1 MKPRSHR
8 PIEKLLAFAAAFLS
22 LAFACLATQTRTNAP
37 AKVSLAA
44 TNAPPIQAEI
54 PKSVFLIPTTP
65 QEGKDP
71 FFPRSMRLFASAV
84 VKTNVQPLATI
95 PPPVELRLNGISGTA
110 DRRLAIINNQTF
122 ETNEEGEVPTN
133 PGRARIRC
141 MEIKADSVVVQVGT
155 EQRVLRLRPSI

>member
-1 MKPRSHR
+1 MKPHSHR
-8 PIEKLLAFAAAFLS
+8 PIEKLLAFAVAFLS

-37 AKVSLAA
+37 ATVSLAA
-44 TNAPPIQAEI
+44 TNAAPIQAEI

-84 VKTNVQPLATI
+84 VKTNVQRLAT
-95 PPPVELRLNGISGTA
+95 PPSVELRLNGISGTA

-141 MEIKADSVVVQVGT
+141 LEIKADSVLVQVGA
-155 EQRVLRLRPSI
+155 EQRVLRLRPGF